1 MASRATR
8 FKGHSQHELGP
19 VERAVLLIAL
29 DLDPEFTYTD
39 HELQTAWR
47 RRKAHVK
54 SETDK
59 EKGGTVAAINAAYVT
74 LIGQAQIPRPI
85 EVRL

>member
-1 MASRATR
+1 MTSRATK

-19 VERAVLLIAL
+19 VERALLLIAL
-29 DLDPEFTYTD
+29 DLNPQFTYTD
-39 HELQTAWR
+39 HELQSAWR
-47 RRKAHVK
+47 RRKAHVN
-54 SETDK
+54 SEAD
-59 EKGGTVAAINAAYVT
+59 KGGTVAAINAAYVT